1 MNYCIKINGIA
12 HYVIERVILFM
23 KKTIFVILIIVISI
37 FVYINVNAEVVIPK
51 GAIRARVVPNSNSVM
66 DQNMKELVKD
76 YVNVYMSEKLSGV
89 YDTNEAK
96 KIIEDNVSELNKGIE
111 ELFIEKKYDM
121 DFEIIFGDNYFP
133 MKSYKGVL
141 YEEGDY
147 ESLVVY
153 IGEAKGDNW
162 WCVLFP
168 PLCLLEAEESETGE
182 VEYRSF
188 VQEMIDKIF

>member
-1 MNYCIKINGIA
+1 
-12 HYVIERVILFM
+12 M
-23 KKTIFVILIIVISI
+23 KKTIFVIIIIIISI

-51 GAIRARVVPNSNSVM
+51 DAIRARVVPNSNSVV

-76 YVNVYMSEKLSGV
+76 YVNVYMAEKLKGV
-89 YDTNEAK
+89 YDTDEAK
-96 KIIEDNVSELNKGIE
+96 KIIEDNIAELNKGIE
-111 ELFIEKKYDM
+111 DLFIEKKYDM